1 MGFNPRNILVIDFG
15 QLGDVVMSLPALSA
29 VRTRFPDARITVAA
43 GKPSSEIV
51 ELSGYANEVITI
63 DRVALRDGFKPLSIL
78 RIFQVVQDVRRRQFD
93 FVIDLHSFSE
103 TNLMGFLS
111 GAEKRLFARRPGRS
125 WDFLANF
132 NPKPPVDRNDPDQH
146 LVDRYLDVLKPL
158 GITDAPRIPKIKP
171 RAQDYAAIDSL
182 LRKANAESG
191 TPLVGLFPGAGHPG
205 RCWPLDRWAGL
216 ADFLIRNDGVR
227 PIVFVGPEERA
238 AAQDM
243 RRQFP
248 PSSIFL
254 EKLSIG
260 ELAAAQSRLAVFVS
274 NDTGPVHIAAAVG
287 VPTVVLI
294 FNRTT
299 PHAYIPLATVQRI
312 VFSPELHTVGVEE
325 VYTTTRELF
334 SAGRMATLFAS

>member
-1 MGFNPRNILVIDFG
+1 MSFNPRNILVIDFG

-29 VRTRFPDARITVAA
+29 IRTRFPGARITVAA

-51 ELSGYANEVITI
+51 ELSGYADEIITV

-103 TNLMGFLS
+103 TNLMGYLS
-111 GAEKRLFARRPGRS
+111 GASKRLFARRPGRS

-132 NPKPPVDRNDPDQH
+132 SPKPPIDRNDPDQH

-158 GITDAPRIPKIKP
+158 GIVDAPRAPKIKP
-171 RAQDYAAIDSL
+171 RPHDYAAIDSL

-191 TPLVGLFPGAGHPG
+191 TPLVGLFPGAGHPD
-205 RCWPLDRWAGL
+205 RCWPIDRWAGL
-216 ADFLIRNDGVR
+216 ADFLIRNDDVR
-227 PIVFVGPEERA
+227 PLVFIGPEERA
-238 AAQDM
+238 VAQDM

-248 PSSIFL
+248 PASVFV

-274 NDTGPVHIAAAVG
+274 NDTGPAHIAAAVG
-287 VPTVVLI
+287 TPTVVLI
-294 FNRTT
+294 FNHTT
-299 PHAYIPLATVQRI
+299 PHAYTPIAAVQHLI
-312 VFSPELHTVGVEE
+312 FSRTLLTIDVEE
-325 VYTTTRELF
+325 VYATTRTLLA
-334 SAGRMATLFAS
+334 AGRMATLFER

>member
-1 MGFNPRNILVIDFG
+1 MSFNPANILVIDFG

-29 VRTRFPDARITVAA
+29 IRERFPYARITVAA

-51 ELSGYANEVITI
+51 ELSGYADEIIAI
-63 DRVALRDGFKPLSIL
+63 DRVALRDGFKPLSIV
-78 RIFQVVQDVRRRQFD
+78 RILQVVKDVRRRQFD

-111 GAEKRLFARRPGRS
+111 AAPKRLFARRPGRS

-132 NPKPPVDRNDPDQH
+132 TPKPPIDRNDPNQH

-158 GITDAPRIPKIKP
+158 GIKDVARIPKIKP
-171 RAQDYAAIDSL
+171 RPEDDRAVNAL
-182 LRKANAESG
+182 LRKAKAESG

-205 RCWPLDRWAGL
+205 RCWPTDRWAEL
-216 ADFLIRNDGVR
+216 ADFLIRNDDVR
-227 PIVFVGPEERA
+227 PVLFLGPEERGA
-238 AAQDM
+238 VNDM

-248 PSSIFL
+248 SSTVFL

-287 VPTVVLI
+287 APIVVLI
-294 FNRTT
+294 GRTT
-299 PHAYIPLATVQRI
+299 PHAYIPLATAQRLI
-312 VFSPELHTVGVEE
+312 FSQGVHTIDVEE
-325 VYTTTRELF
+325 VYGATRELLA
-334 SAGRMATLFAS
+334 SERMATLFAS